1 MNAEAL
7 PRLAALLLLLTG
19 LTSGL
24 PQPALA
30 DETVSVRITGLK
42 GEPLDNVRASLSLEQ
57 RRRQP
62 GLTAETIRD
71 LHAQAPGEIA
81 RALEPFGYYRPE
93 ISADLEPPAAPV
105 AQWQATYRV
114 QAGLPV
120 PIAALDIGFEGPG
133 AADPVLGGLVAGL
146 PLQRDAPLDHR
157 LYEKAKWDL
166 LRAVRENGYL
176 DAALGLHRVEVDMAA
191 YVARIQLRI
200 DTGPLYRIGA
210 IEFEQDRFDPGYLAR
225 YLILK
230 PGEPYSSRRLARQRQ
245 ALSRSGHFQEVEIQ
259 PLPTTGGPV
268 PAVPLRIRLQPYL
281 PNRYRGRLGWGT
293 DTGFGVQLDWTRRYV
308 GRRGQRFT
316 LGGAAV
322 EDRNQLAGDLSYLI
336 PLDPIAGSEVE
347 LTARHDS
354 KDLTYQD
361 VKLDEGGETRI
372 ATNQMS
378 VLWHLQ
384 HREVGPFEFLAVP
397 GLSLVTETYDVFE
410 VLFGN
415 LPGSS
420 QKIIIDRIGPEAYAT
435 LSPDFEA
442 LVPNLRLTLRRSDD
456 RLFIRDGDFVN
467 LELLGANDSLGS
479 NITFWQ
485 ALLRTWHIRPLFE
498 GDRLLLRS
506 AFGYSDADSRQVLG
520 VNFNLMPEYY
530 EFRAGGVRSVRGYG
544 WETLYPGD
552 AITGGKHQLVGS
564 IEYEHEIIPDWSVS
578 VFLDAGNA
586 FNDFDDIDPKLGT
599 GLGLRW
605 RSPVGLVRV
614 DLGIP
619 LDDADDSFEVHL
631 TVGPEF

>member
-7 PRLAALLLLLTG
+7 PRLAALLLILVASLAR
-19 LTSGL
+19 
-24 PQPALA
+24 PVLA
-30 DETVSVRITGLK
+30 DEAVNVDITGLK
-42 GEPLDNVRASLSLEQ
+42 GEPLDNVRASLTLEQ
-57 RRRQP
+57 RRQQP
-62 GLTAETIRD
+62 GLTAETIRE

-93 ISADLEPPAAPV
+93 VSAELQAPASPGAR
-105 AQWQATYRV
+105 WQATYRV
-114 QAGLPV
+114 QAGPPLPV
-120 PIAALDIGFEGPG
+120 TVLDIGFEGAG
-133 AADPVLGGLVAGL
+133 VADPVLEGLVAGL
-146 PLQRDAPLDHR
+146 PLQRDANLDHR
-157 LYEKAKWDL
+157 LYEQAKWDL

-176 DAALGLHRVEVDMAA
+176 DAELDIHRVEVDLAA
-191 YVARIQLRI
+191 YVARIRLQI
-200 DTGPLYRIGA
+200 DTGPLYRLGA
-210 IEFEQDRFDPGYLAR
+210 IEFEQDRFDPDYLAR
-225 YLILK
+225 YLILQ
-230 PGEPYSSRRLARQRQ
+230 PGERYSSRRLARQRQ
-245 ALSRSGHFQEVEIQ
+245 ALSRSGHFREVEIQ
-259 PLPTTGGPV
+259 PLPATDGPL

-281 PNRYRGRLGWGT
+281 PNRYRGRVGWGT

-308 GRRGQRFT
+308 GGRGQRFT
-316 LGGAAV
+316 LGGAVV
-322 EDRNQLAGDLSYLI
+322 EERNQLAGDLSYLI
-336 PLDPIAGSEVE
+336 PLDPLAGSQLE
-347 LTARHDS
+347 LAVRHDS
-354 KDLTYQD
+354 KDLTYDD
-361 VKLDEGGETRI
+361 VELEEGGETRI
-372 ATNQMS
+372 ATNQAS
-378 VLWHLQ
+378 ALWHLQ
-384 HREVGPFEFLAVP
+384 RRDWVSFEFSAVA
-397 GLSLVTETYDVFE
+397 GVSLVTETYDVFE

-456 RLFIRDGDFVN
+456 RLFIRDGDFLN
-467 LELLGANDSLGS
+467 LELLGANESLGS
-479 NITFWQ
+479 NISFWQ

-498 GDRLLLRS
+498 SDRLLLRS
-506 AFGYSDADSRQVLG
+506 AFGYSDAKSRKVLG

-544 WETLYPGD
+544 WETLYPDD

-564 IEYEHEIIPDWSVS
+564 IEYEREIIPDWSIS

-599 GLGLRW
+599 GVGLRW

-619 LDDADDSFEVHL
+619 LDDADDSFEVHI